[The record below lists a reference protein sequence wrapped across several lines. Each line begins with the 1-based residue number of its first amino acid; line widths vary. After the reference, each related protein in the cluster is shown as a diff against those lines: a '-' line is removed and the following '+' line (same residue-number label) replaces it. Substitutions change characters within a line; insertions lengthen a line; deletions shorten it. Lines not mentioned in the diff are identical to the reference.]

1 VRILKDKLL
10 FTVYKEYVMMARS
23 TDSEIVELQFEPLA
37 GESIL
42 GNMYIGRVE
51 NVVKN
56 INAAFVSYAKG
67 EIAYLPL
74 EEAESPFFTETSG
87 AGGSAPGSN
96 KLPVKQGDNIVIQ
109 IVNEAIKTKQPKATA
124 SFLDFTGR
132 YAVVTYGKT
141 GLGISSKITDKNL
154 RKFFTEEFERYLT
167 DEYGILIRTNAA
179 NVDLEII
186 HNEIKSLIK
195 EASFIK
201 NTSASRMHHTLL
213 RAEEKAYITELRNIN
228 LLEVSEIIT
237 DNEQIFNEL
246 NDYALKYD
254 AASVKDIIT
263 LKEPDY
269 IKNVFGIETVI
280 KHAFSERV
288 WLKCGGYIVI
298 QPTEALTVIDVNSGK
313 YVIKKNDTN
322 EAARRVNY
330 EACDM
335 IAKQLRLRNLSGII
349 LVDFIDMN
357 DEERNKLL
365 KYLRSKVET
374 DKVKTV
380 VVDVTKLYLVEIT
393 RKKIKKPIY
402 EQLNLLYN
410 DLKR

>member
-1 VRILKDKLL
+1 
-10 FTVYKEYVMMARS
+10 MMARS
-23 TDSEIVELQFEPLA
+23 TDSEITELQFEPLT

-42 GNMYIGRVE
+42 GNMYVGRVE

-56 INAAFVSYAKG
+56 LNAAFVSYAKG

-74 EEAESPFFTETSG
+74 NEAESPFFTETSG
-87 AGGSAPGSN
+87 AGGSMPGSN
-96 KLPVKQGDNIVIQ
+96 KFPVKQGDNIVIQ

-124 SFLDFTGR
+124 SFLNFTGR
-132 YAVVTYGKT
+132 YAVLTYGKT
-141 GLGISSKITDKNL
+141 GLGISTKITDKNI
-154 RKFFTEEFERYLT
+154 RKLFSEEFERYLT

-179 NVDLEII
+179 NVEVEMV
-186 HNEIKSLIK
+186 HNEIKALIK
-195 EASFIK
+195 EAEYIK
-201 NTSASRMHHTLL
+201 NTSGSRMHHTLL
-213 RAEEKAYITELRNIN
+213 HAEEKSYITELRNIN
-228 LLEVSEIIT
+228 LAEVSEIIT
-237 DNEQIFNEL
+237 DNEQIFKEL
-246 NDYALKYD
+246 DEYAVKYEE
-254 AASVKDIIT
+254 AMAVKDIIT

-313 YVIKKNDTN
+313 YVIKKNDTS
-322 EAARRVNY
+322 EAAKRVNY

-335 IAKQLRLRNLSGII
+335 IAKQLKLRNLSGII
-349 LVDFIDMN
+349 LVEFIDMN
-357 DEERNKLL
+357 DEERDNLL

-374 DKVKTV
+374 DRVKTV

-402 EQLNLLYN
+402 EQLNLL
-410 DLKR
+410 